1 MELQPKKYKQ
11 KELAEWFGINYNSF
25 RMSRDKKLEE
35 LKDYADFEIEYNPT
49 SKRITSINVKK
60 VYHNVYYKSYKK
72 DLIDFIDKQSNWEC
86 ILDEGYGNV
95 SILVNYYCKVRG
107 IKYNGNNCHYLT
119 KEISATTEDTKEKVV
134 QEKRKR
140 NKEEYKTWFYL
151 YDIAKQYIK
160 QSKKLDF
167 YSKEDCS
174 VDSYFP
180 LKLKR
185 NTEEMEKEKAK
196 IYEKYFGTNPY
207 YGRDEIE
214 VYSIVDVDNED
225 DERTLSDLKEE
236 LKQTK
241 SFLRL
246 SDKEKREAYFREL
259 MEKGLYPTAGYKMG
273 SYIENKEDYGFSKM
287 IEAKEGEFN
296 FE

>member
-35 LKDYADFEIEYNPT
+35 LKDYADFEIEYNDT
-49 SKRITSINVKK
+49 NKRITCINIKN
-60 VYHNVYYKSYKK
+60 VYHDTYYKSYKK

-95 SILVNYYCKVRG
+95 SILVNYYCKVKG
-107 IKYNGNNCHYLT
+107 IKYNGDGYHYQT
-119 KEISATTEDTKEKVV
+119 KEISAITEDTKEKVT

-140 NKEEYKTWFYL
+140 NKEYKIWFYL

-160 QSKKLDF
+160 QSKKLDV

-196 IYEKYFGTNPY
+196 IYEKYFGANPY
-207 YGRDEIE
+207 YGRDEVE
-214 VYSIVDVDNED
+214 VYSIVDVDNEED
-225 DERTLSDLKEE
+225 NRTLLDLKEE

-259 MEKGLYPTAGYKMG
+259 MEKGLYPTTGYKMG
-273 SYIENKEDYGFSKM
+273 SYIKNREGYNFNETIKP
-287 IEAKEGEFN
+287 KEGEFN